1 MYAMTPDPD
10 TPGASA
16 GSTRGGSG
24 DLPGGPLGL
33 LSSPLTPRLLL
44 GMLREVIDPELGVNI
59 VDLGLVYEAVVVDGV
74 AQILMTMTTPACP
87 IGPYLSENVRWTLLE
102 IDTIFDVEVE
112 ITHDPPWSPD
122 LMTDLAKR
130 QLGWLR

>member
-1 MYAMTPDPD
+1 
-10 TPGASA
+10 
-16 GSTRGGSG
+16 
-24 DLPGGPLGL
+24 
-33 LSSPLTPRLLL
+33 
-44 GMLREVIDPELGVNI
+44 
-59 VDLGLVYEAVVVDGV
+59 
-74 AQILMTMTTPACP
+74 
-87 IGPYLSENVRWTLLE
+87 VRWALLE

>member
-1 MYAMTPDPD
+1 MPDSEGV
-10 TPGASA
+10 TLGA
-16 GSTRGGSG
+16 
-24 DLPGGPLGL
+24 
-33 LSSPLTPRLLL
+33 LL
-44 GMLREVIDPELGVNI
+44 GDTVDEATLRDQLRSVIDPELGVNI
-59 VDLGLVYEAVVVDGV
+59 VDLGLVYDAVVVDGV